1 MCGFVGVL
9 NLNGETFSLDNLRR
23 MANTIAH
30 RGPDG
35 EGYFIEENVALAHRR
50 LAIIDTS
57 DLGAQ
62 PMTSAN
68 NNWVLAF
75 NGCIYNYKELREELK
90 SKGHSF
96 RSTSDTEVITEGLSC
111 YGVSFFEKLNGMFAI
126 AAWNKTEKAL
136 YLSRDRYGIK
146 PLYYWFRDIITVFLL
161 L

>member
-75 NGCIYNYKELREELK
+75 NGCIYNYKEFIGK
-90 SKGHSF
+90 F
-96 RSTSDTEVITEGLSC
+96 C
-111 YGVSFFEKLNGMFAI
+111 
-126 AAWNKTEKAL
+126 
-136 YLSRDRYGIK
+136 
-146 PLYYWFRDIITVFLL
+146 
-161 L
+161 